1 MKESKY
7 VSSTS
12 RKEVMDAIEAHGPL
26 TLAGIDKA
34 RGLIRSRNRP
44 TFWLQRHGY
53 LGVLPT
59 LPMQF
64 CATGKKLAAPT
75 ATVGMSVILEELR
88 KYGPCTAA
96 HIADKLGRSQQ
107 HVDVYFRAARRAGL
121 VARLGREKS
130 GRRGLGGYI
139 WRLGKEEVQ
148 QPVKKAV
155 KPPKI
160 RAPKP
165 QPEPTVVQV
174 RRDPFTAMFFGS
186 MEAA

>member
-7 VSSTS
+7 ISSNS

-34 RGLIRSRNRP
+34 RGLIRSRNQP

-59 LPMQF
+59 NPMQF

-75 ATVGMSVILEELR
+75 ATVGLNVILDAL
-88 KYGPCTAA
+88 KKHGPCTAS
-96 HIADKLGRSQQ
+96 HLADQLGRSSQ

-121 VARLGREKS
+121 VTRLGREKN
-130 GRRGLGGYI
+130 GRPGLGGYI
-139 WRLGKEEVQ
+139 WRLGKEESK
-148 QPVKKAV
+148 QPVKTAP

-160 RAPKP
+160 RVAKKAPD
-165 QPEPTVVQV
+165 PTPVQV
-174 RRDPFTAMFFGS
+174 RRDEFTSFFFG
-186 MEAA
+186 AAA